1 MVAGR
6 SPGIQNQE
14 VHPREPFYLEPRVC
28 QDFLDVYGRQQAVF
42 RETGKPNGR
51 AHGMS
56 GVSAEL
62 HAEQSEAELEVGHR
76 LALVTPQD
84 TMRGMFFRS
93 VKEAMLS
100 LKGPAAMEACLAEC
114 GGVRTFVDLFAYPA
128 GDFLRMLRQ
137 AAWMMEGA
145 AGGFEESMR
154 MLGYMGTA
162 VFLGS
167 QVGKAMQVLIS
178 GTPKRVI
185 EYLPMAY
192 KVTTPAGGSCSVAF
206 PDLTTGLV
214 TFERD
219 FLPRPYVE
227 GSLEAHLKQAGAR
240 SARITGRMRGPLACE
255 YELTWDF

>member
-1 MVAGR
+1 
-6 SPGIQNQE
+6 
-14 VHPREPFYLEPRVC
+14 
-28 QDFLDVYGRQQAVF
+28 
-42 RETGKPNGR
+42 
-51 AHGMS
+51 MS
-56 GVSAEL
+56 GVSEQL
-62 HAEQSEAELEVGHR
+62 HTMRSEAELEVEHR
-76 LALVTPQD
+76 LAHVTSQD

-93 VKEAMLS
+93 VKEAMFALNGHS
-100 LKGPAAMEACLAEC
+100 AMEECLQEC

-128 GDFLRMLRQ
+128 EDFLRMARR
-137 AAWMMEGA
+137 AAWRMEGA
-145 AGGFEESMR
+145 AGGFEQAMR

-185 EYLPMAY
+185 EYLPLAY
-192 KVTTPAGGSCSVAF
+192 KVTTPGGGACSVAF
-206 PDLTTGLV
+206 PDLNTGIV

-240 SARITGRMRGPLACE
+240 SARITGRMTGPLSCE
-255 YELTWDF
+255 YELTWEF

>member
-1 MVAGR
+1 
-6 SPGIQNQE
+6 
-14 VHPREPFYLEPRVC
+14 
-28 QDFLDVYGRQQAVF
+28 
-42 RETGKPNGR
+42 
-51 AHGMS
+51 MS
-56 GVSAEL
+56 GVISDPLQAER
-62 HAEQSEAELEVGHR
+62 SEAELEVEHR
-76 LALVTPQD
+76 LAHVTPQD

-93 VKEAMLS
+93 VKEAMFALN
-100 LKGPAAMEACLAEC
+100 GPVAMEECLQEC

-128 GDFLRMLRQ
+128 EDFLRMARR
-137 AAWMMEGA
+137 AAWRMERS
-145 AGGFEESMR
+145 AGGFEQAMR

-192 KVTTPAGGSCSVAF
+192 KVTTPAGGACSVFF
-206 PDLTTGLV
+206 PDLTTGIV

-240 SARITGRMRGPLACE
+240 SARISGRMTGPLSCE